1 MMRRLATA
9 LAAATLSVSALAI
22 AAPAQ
27 AASAAVDHP
36 QYDQST
42 RITGFQAS
50 PGRVHRHHKISLSGR
65 LQIEEECTPS
75 ERGRGED
82 VVTVHVPC
90 DERTRRTWSG
100 NAGGQKIVVLFRVAG
115 KHKWHY
121 VDSIWTGRDG
131 HFYTEVPARVS
142 GTWRVVFEGARGL
155 SGAEA
160 RDWVKVYH

>member
-27 AASAAVDHP
+27 AAAATAGHP
-36 QYDQST
+36 QYDTTT
-42 RITGFQAS
+42 RIVGFHAD
-50 PGRVHRHHKISLSGR
+50 PNPVRRHHKISLAGQ

-75 ERGRGED
+75 ERGRGAD
-82 VVTVHVPC
+82 VTTVHVPC
-90 DERTRRTWSG
+90 DERTRRTWNG

-121 VDSIWTGRDG
+121 VESIGTGPDG
-131 HFYTEVPARVS
+131 RFYTELPARVS
-142 GTWRVVFEGARGL
+142 GTWRVIFEGARGL